1 MNRYFLFF
9 LIVGLLHLIGMITE
23 GETIVLLTKPL
34 LVPSLVIYY
43 LSKNPHP
50 DRGIL
55 IALFFSFLGD
65 VFLIKDTTL
74 FFLFGLG
81 CFLLTQI
88 LYTLKMGERILRIRK
103 HLFLSG
109 IPFALYGATLLY
121 FLFPHLG
128 KLTPA
133 VMVYA
138 FAISCFGIL
147 SLTYW
152 IQNSQKGK
160 FILGGAFLF
169 ILSDS
174 MLALNQFYFES
185 NFFGFWVMATYLGAQ
200 GMITFYFKN
209 EALASNS

>member
-34 LVPSLVIYY
+34 LVPSLFIYY

-65 VFLIKDTTL
+65 VFLINNTTL

-81 CFLLTQI
+81 CFLFTHI
-88 LYTLKMGERILRIRK
+88 IYTLKMGERILRIRK

-109 IPFALYGATLLY
+109 IPFTIYGATILY
-121 FLFPHLG
+121 FLFPHLE

-133 VMVYA
+133 VLVYA

-152 IQNSQKGK
+152 IQNPQKGK
-160 FILGGAFLF
+160 FILGGALLF

-174 MLALNQFYFES
+174 MLALNQFYFGS
-185 NFFGFWVMATYLGAQ
+185 NFFGLWVMLTYLGAQ
-200 GMITFYFKN
+200 GMITFYFTN